1 MVRHHVA
8 QRARVFVV
16 TAALF
21 YPNFLR
27 RGDLDA
33 IDITTIP
40 NRLEDAVAETKDQNI
55 LDCFFSKIMIDAIN
69 LAFVEDL
76 FDASVQL
83 LRRRKV
89 SAEWFFD
96 DHASPVIIILVR

>member
-1 MVRHHVA
+1 MIRHHVA

-16 TAALF
+16 TASLF

-55 LDCFFSKIMIDAIN
+55 LDCFFSQIMIDAIN
-69 LAFVEDL
+69 LTFVEDL
-76 FDASVQL
+76 FDVSIQL
-83 LRRRKV
+83 PGRSNV

-96 DHASPVIIILVR
+96 DHASPVIVILAS